1 MKKKILGII
10 SLVVVLGA
18 GWSIYASFGR
28 SKTTSQYQFEEIA
41 RGNVENTVSSTGTIS
56 AVGTVEVGT
65 QVSGTIARLYVDFND
80 KVNKGQLLAVLDTVL
95 LRATVLDA
103 RASVEIVQAQM
114 EQAQADYNRN
124 LALFEKKLLSEAE
137 FLPFRI
143 KIKTQQASLKAS
155 QATLERTQHN
165 LRYAV
170 IRSPIKGTVIQRNVE
185 AGQTVAASLSAPTL
199 FIIAEDLSQMEIH
212 ALVNESDIGQIKEG
226 QKVRFEVQAHPD
238 KKFSGTVKQIRLQ
251 PSNIQNVV
259 NYTVV
264 VNAANDQGLLLP
276 GMTATVD
283 FVIEQK
289 QDVLLVA
296 NAALRF
302 QPTPEMMEEMR
313 KRRESQ
319 ANAMPDSMRAQFRE
333 RMGNRGGEAGGNFR
347 RGDFG
352 GFPGMGGGSFGGQ
365 MPRDRGRLWHL
376 DGAGNLTMAMIRTGV
391 TDGRMTEIVMGR
403 NVEEGLKVIS
413 GVSQPNAPSNTA
425 ARSSN
430 PVQGMPGMGRRPF

>member
-1 MKKKILGII
+1 M
-10 SLVVVLGA
+10 
-18 GWSIYASFGR
+18 
-28 SKTTSQYQFEEIA
+28 SK
-41 RGNVENTVSSTGTIS
+41 G
-56 AVGTVEVGT
+56 
-65 QVSGTIARLYVDFND
+65 
-80 KVNKGQLLAVLDTVL
+80 KLLAVLDTVL
-95 LRATVLDA
+95 LKAAVLDA
-103 RASVEIVQAQM
+103 GADVEIAQAQL

-137 FLPFRI
+137 FFPFRI
-143 KIKTQQASLKAS
+143 KIKTQKASLKSAE
-155 QATLERTQHN
+155 AALERARHN
-165 LRYAV
+165 LKYAV